1 MSKKKETI
9 KEVSSK
15 LKDKELFP
23 EKVKRAKEILEN
35 ISLPIIDEAA
45 LSAQLSKKETLNS
58 VVVDGVEQIR
68 NGKIPGPAMIKFLT
82 LLKIIK

>member
-1 MSKKKETI
+1 MSKKKEKIDVINGYT
-9 KEVSSK
+9 SK
-15 LKDKELFP
+15 
-23 EKVKRAKEILEN
+23 
-35 ISLPIIDEAA
+35 LPIIDEAA